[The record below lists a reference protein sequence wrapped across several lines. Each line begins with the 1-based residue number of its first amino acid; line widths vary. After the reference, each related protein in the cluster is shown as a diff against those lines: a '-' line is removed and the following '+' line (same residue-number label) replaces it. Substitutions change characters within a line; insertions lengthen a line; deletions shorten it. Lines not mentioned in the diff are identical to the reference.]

1 MGLRPTNSDE
11 NHVGRASTPAAGLQT
26 RLFPNRLRWVFDCA
40 RVLQDPLLAQR
51 NRRAW
56 TPAAGLEARPT
67 INASVRL
74 RQNYAALGS
83 QPAAPALLPAL
94 GGHAKTSGPRAC
106 LSLYRAL
113 LAGLLLLSSACM
125 VGPNYKRP
133 AAPQTPAFKEP
144 PPEGWKEAQPADGTI
159 KGKWW
164 EIYNDSQLNALEEQ
178 VSISNQNVLAA
189 EANFRAARYAI
200 AIARAGL
207 YPTVTVAPSIATSR
221 ASSGFVSGST
231 VTAAPS
237 IVTTYSLP
245 ASASWTADIWGSV
258 RRSVRASEATAQS
271 DFALLENAR
280 LSYQSEL
287 AEDYFELH
295 GTDGDIDLLSTTVK
309 SYEDYL
315 KLTKDRYNS
324 GVASGGDVA
333 LAQTQLDTTR
343 AQLID
348 LGVARAQYEHAI
360 AILAGKTPAAVTLP
374 AAVLKT
380 PPPPV
385 PVALPSTLL
394 ERRPDIAAAERT
406 VAAAN
411 EQIGIAIAAYYPTLT
426 LSASGG
432 FEATNIAKWF
442 SLPSRF
448 WSLGAGMSEVVFEG
462 GKRRAQVKMTEAQYD
477 STVANYRQTVL
488 TAFQQVEDNL
498 AALRIL
504 GEESVAAETAT
515 KAAKDSLDIATYQYK
530 AGTVNYLT
538 VITAQATY
546 LANEQTVV
554 NLLARRLTSSVL
566 LVQALGGG
574 WDSKEIPAPGEL
586 RQGL

>member
-1 MGLRPTNSDE
+1 MRSSLLVTL
-11 NHVGRASTPAAGLQT
+11 AG
-26 RLFPNRLRWVFDCA
+26 
-40 RVLQDPLLAQR
+40 
-51 NRRAW
+51 
-56 TPAAGLEARPT
+56 
-67 INASVRL
+67 
-74 RQNYAALGS
+74 
-83 QPAAPALLPAL
+83 ALLFM
-94 GGHAKTSGPRAC
+94 
-106 LSLYRAL
+106 
-113 LAGLLLLSSACM
+113 SSCM

-133 AAPQTPAFKEP
+133 AAPPTPAFKEAA
-144 PPEGWKEAQPADGTI
+144 PEGWKEAQPNDGAI

-164 EIYNDSQLNALEEQ
+164 EIYNDPQLNALEEQ

-189 EANFRAARYAI
+189 EANFRAARYAVG
-200 AIARAGL
+200 IARAGL
-207 YPTVTVAPSIATSR
+207 YPTVSVGPSVGVSR
-221 ASSGFVSGST
+221 SSSSLGSPVPT
-231 VTAAPS
+231 TAAG
-237 IVTTYSLP
+237 LFDAP

-258 RRSVRASEATAQS
+258 RRGVLANEATAQA

-287 AEDYFELH
+287 AEDYFQLH
-295 GTDGDIDLLSTTVK
+295 GTDGDIDLLDRTAK
-309 SYEDYL
+309 SYGDYL
-315 KLTKDRYNS
+315 KLTKDRFNS

-343 AQLID
+343 AALID
-348 LGVARAQYEHAI
+348 LGVARAQFEHAI
-360 AILAGKTPAAVTLP
+360 AILAGKPPAAVTLP
-374 AAVLKT
+374 ALLLKT

-432 FEATNIAKWF
+432 FEASNITKWF

-462 GKRRAQVKMTEAQYD
+462 GKRRAEVRMTEAQYD
-477 STVANYRQTVL
+477 ATVANYRQAVL

-504 GEESVAAETAT
+504 GQEAIAADQAA
-515 KAAKDSLDIATYQYK
+515 KAAHDSLDIATYQYK

-538 VITAQATY
+538 VITAQATA
-546 LANEQTVV
+546 LANDKTVV
-554 NLLARRLTSSVL
+554 DLLARRLSSSVL

-574 WDSKEIPAPGEL
+574 WDASDLPSGGEL
-586 RQGL
+586 RRGL

>member
-1 MGLRPTNSDE
+1 
-11 NHVGRASTPAAGLQT
+11 
-26 RLFPNRLRWVFDCA
+26 
-40 RVLQDPLLAQR
+40 
-51 NRRAW
+51 
-56 TPAAGLEARPT
+56 
-67 INASVRL
+67 
-74 RQNYAALGS
+74 
-83 QPAAPALLPAL
+83 
-94 GGHAKTSGPRAC
+94 
-106 LSLYRAL
+106 
-113 LAGLLLLSSACM
+113 M

-133 AAPQTPAFKEP
+133 AAPQTPAFKEA
-144 PPEGWKEAQPADGTI
+144 PPEGWKEAHPSDGAL

-164 EIYNDSQLNALEEQ
+164 ELYNDPQLNALEEQ
-178 VSISNQNVLAA
+178 VSISNQNVLVA

-207 YPTVTVAPSIATSR
+207 YPTVSVGPTVGVGRSASSTTANGSAPSA
-221 ASSGFVSGST
+221 ALFDLSG
-231 VTAAPS
+231 
-237 IVTTYSLP
+237 
-245 ASASWTADIWGSV
+245 SASWTADIWGSV
-258 RRSVRASEATAQS
+258 RRAVKAAQETAQS

-287 AEDYFELH
+287 AQDYFELH
-295 GTDGDIDLLSTTVK
+295 GTDGDIDLLTTTVK

-315 KLTKDRYNS
+315 KLTKDRYTS

-360 AILAGKTPAAVTLP
+360 AILAGKPPSAVTIPAAI
-374 AAVLKT
+374 LKT
-380 PPPPV
+380 PPPAV
-385 PVALPSTLL
+385 PVGVPSILL

-411 EQIGIAIAAYYPTLT
+411 EQIGIAVAAYYPTLT

-442 SLPSRF
+442 SLPNRM
-448 WSLGAGMSEVVFEG
+448 WSLGAGLSEVVFEG
-462 GKRRAQVKMTEAQYD
+462 GKRRAQVKMTQAQYD
-477 STVANYRQTVL
+477 ATVATYRQTVL

-504 GEESVAAETAT
+504 EQEAAAADLAT

-566 LVQALGGG
+566 LIQALGGG
-574 WDSKEIPAPGEL
+574 WDTSEVPSTEEL
-586 RQGL
+586 RRGL

>member
-1 MGLRPTNSDE
+1 MRRSL
-11 NHVGRASTPAAGLQT
+11 
-26 RLFPNRLRWVFDCA
+26 LF
-40 RVLQDPLLAQR
+40 
-51 NRRAW
+51 
-56 TPAAGLEARPT
+56 T
-67 INASVRL
+67 
-74 RQNYAALGS
+74 
-83 QPAAPALLPAL
+83 
-94 GGHAKTSGPRAC
+94 
-106 LSLYRAL
+106 
-113 LAGLLLLSSACM
+113 LAGVLLLCSACM

-133 AAPQTPAFKEP
+133 AAPQTPAFKEA
-144 PPEGWKEAQPADGTI
+144 PPEGWKEAHPSDGAL

-164 EIYNDSQLNALEEQ
+164 ELYNDPQLNALEEQ
-178 VSISNQNVLAA
+178 VSISNQNVLVA

-207 YPTVTVAPSIATSR
+207 YPTVSVGPTVGVGRSASSTTANGSAPSA
-221 ASSGFVSGST
+221 ALFDLSG
-231 VTAAPS
+231 
-237 IVTTYSLP
+237 
-245 ASASWTADIWGSV
+245 SASWTADIWGSV
-258 RRSVRASEATAQS
+258 RRAVKAAQETAQS

-287 AEDYFELH
+287 AQDYFELH
-295 GTDGDIDLLSTTVK
+295 GTDGDIDLLTTTVK

-315 KLTKDRYNS
+315 KLTKDRYTS

-360 AILAGKTPAAVTLP
+360 AILAGKPPSAVTIPAAI
-374 AAVLKT
+374 LKT
-380 PPPPV
+380 PPPAV
-385 PVALPSTLL
+385 PVGVPSILL

-411 EQIGIAIAAYYPTLT
+411 EQIGIAVAAYYPTLT

-442 SLPSRF
+442 SLPNRM
-448 WSLGAGMSEVVFEG
+448 WSLGAGLSEVVFEG
-462 GKRRAQVKMTEAQYD
+462 GKRRAQVKMTQAQYD
-477 STVANYRQTVL
+477 ATVATYRQTVL

-504 GEESVAAETAT
+504 EQEAAAADLAT

-566 LVQALGGG
+566 LIQALGGG
-574 WDSKEIPAPGEL
+574 WDTSEVPSTEEL
-586 RQGL
+586 RRGL

>member
-1 MGLRPTNSDE
+1 MRS
-11 NHVGRASTPAAGLQT
+11 S
-26 RLFPNRLRWVFDCA
+26 
-40 RVLQDPLLAQR
+40 VLLGT
-51 NRRAW
+51 NRRAGN
-56 TPAAGLEARPT
+56 PARSRLSAGSDRLKGGRGQDWPP
-67 INASVRL
+67 SV
-74 RQNYAALGS
+74 
-83 QPAAPALLPAL
+83 
-94 GGHAKTSGPRAC
+94 
-106 LSLYRAL
+106 AL

-125 VGPNYKRP
+125 VGPNYKQP
-133 AAPQTPAFKEP
+133 APPQAPAFKEP
-144 PPEGWKEAQPADGTI
+144 PPEGWKEAQPADGAI

-164 EIYNDSQLNALEEQ
+164 EIYNDPQLNALEEQ
-178 VSISNQNVLAA
+178 VGISNQNVMVA

-200 AIARAGL
+200 GIARAGL
-207 YPTVTVAPSIATSR
+207 YPTVSVGPTVGVGQ
-221 ASSGFVSGST
+221 SSSST
-231 VTAAPS
+231 VGNGPAPVAA
-237 IVTTYSLP
+237 LFEL
-245 ASASWTADIWGSV
+245 SATPSWTADIWGSV
-258 RRSVRASEATAQS
+258 RRSVRANQATAQA

-295 GTDGDIDLLSTTVK
+295 GTDGDIDLLDRTTK

-333 LAQTQLDTTR
+333 LAQTQLDTTK
-343 AQLID
+343 AQMID

-360 AILAGKTPAAVTLP
+360 AILAGKPPANVSIP
-374 AAVLKT
+374 AELLKT
-380 PPPPV
+380 PPPVTPV
-385 PVALPSTLL
+385 GVPSTLL

-448 WSLGAGMSEVVFEG
+448 WSLGGDLSEVVFEG

-477 STVANYRQTVL
+477 ATVANYRQTVL

-504 GEESVAAETAT
+504 AEETIAAETAT

-554 NLLARRLTSSVL
+554 NLLARRLTASVL

-574 WDSKEIPAPGEL
+574 WDNKSLPGNEEM
-586 RQGL
+586 RRGL

>member
-1 MGLRPTNSDE
+1 MRTSL
-11 NHVGRASTPAAGLQT
+11 
-26 RLFPNRLRWVFDCA
+26 VF
-40 RVLQDPLLAQR
+40 
-51 NRRAW
+51 
-56 TPAAGLEARPT
+56 T
-67 INASVRL
+67 
-74 RQNYAALGS
+74 
-83 QPAAPALLPAL
+83 
-94 GGHAKTSGPRAC
+94 
-106 LSLYRAL
+106 
-113 LAGLLLLSSACM
+113 LAGLLLFCGACM

-133 AAPQTPAFKEP
+133 VAPQTPAYKEP
-144 PPEGWKEAQPADGTI
+144 LPEGWKEAQPNDGAI
-159 KGKWW
+159 RGKWW
-164 EIYNDSQLNALEEQ
+164 EIYNDPQLNALEEQ

-189 EANFRAARYAI
+189 EAQFRAARYAVR
-200 AIARAGL
+200 IARAGL
-207 YPTVTVAPSIATSR
+207 YPTVSIGPSIGVSR
-221 ASSGFVSGST
+221 PSSSSGSPASPT
-231 VTAAPS
+231 VTAL
-237 IVTTYSLP
+237 YSLP

-258 RRSVRASEATAQS
+258 RRSVRANEATAQA

-295 GTDGDIDLLSTTVK
+295 GTDGDIDLLDRTTK

-343 AQLID
+343 AQLIE
-348 LGVARAQYEHAI
+348 LGVARAQFEHAI
-360 AILAGKTPAAVTLP
+360 AILAGKPPSAVTIS
-374 AAVLKT
+374 AALLKT
-380 PPPPV
+380 PPPVV
-385 PVALPSTLL
+385 PVEVPSTLL

-411 EQIGIAIAAYYPTLT
+411 EQIGIAVAAYYPTLT

-462 GKRRAQVKMTEAQYD
+462 GKRRAQVSMTEAQYD
-477 STVANYRQTVL
+477 ATVANYRQSVL

-504 GEESVAAETAT
+504 AEEAIAVDRAV
-515 KAAKDSLDIATYQYK
+515 KAARDSLTIATYQYK

-538 VITAQATY
+538 VITAQATA
-546 LANEQTVV
+546 LANEKTAVD
-554 NLLARRLTSSVL
+554 LLARRLTSSVL

-574 WDSKEIPAPGEL
+574 WDSKNIPTAGEL
-586 RQGL
+586 RQGQ

>member
-1 MGLRPTNSDE
+1 MRRPLFFGTNRGAG
-11 NHVGRASTPAAGLQT
+11 NPARGPLCGAANPGRGPLWG
-26 RLFPNRLRWVFDCA
+26 RL
-40 RVLQDPLLAQR
+40 
-51 NRRAW
+51 
-56 TPAAGLEARPT
+56 
-67 INASVRL
+67 
-74 RQNYAALGS
+74 
-83 QPAAPALLPAL
+83 L
-94 GGHAKTSGPRAC
+94 GGQGRLKAVHNAGRF
-106 LSLYRAL
+106 AL
-113 LAGLLLLSSACM
+113 LAGALLVSSACM

-144 PPEGWKEAQPADGTI
+144 PPEGWKEAQPNDGAI

-164 EIYNDSQLNALEEQ
+164 EIYNDPQLNALEEQ

-189 EANFRAARYAI
+189 EANFRAARYAVG
-200 AIARAGL
+200 IARAGL
-207 YPTVTVAPSIATSR
+207 YPTVSVGPTVGVGQ
-221 ASSGFVSGST
+221 SSSST
-231 VTAAPS
+231 VGNGHAPVAA
-237 IVTTYSLP
+237 LFDL
-245 ASASWTADIWGSV
+245 SATPSWTADIWGSV
-258 RRSVRASEATAQS
+258 RRGVRASEATAQA

-295 GTDGDIDLLSTTVK
+295 GTDGDIDLLDRTTK
-309 SYEDYL
+309 SYEEYL
-315 KLTKDRYNS
+315 TLTQNRYKA

-360 AILAGKTPAAVTLP
+360 AILTGKPPSAVTVS
-374 AAVLKT
+374 AALLKT
-380 PPPPV
+380 PPPAV
-385 PVALPSTLL
+385 PVGVPSAML

-406 VAAAN
+406 MASTN
-411 EQIGIAIAAYYPTLT
+411 EQIGIAVAAYYPTLT

-442 SLPSRF
+442 SLPNRF

-462 GKRRAQVKMTEAQYD
+462 GKRRSQVKMTEAQYD
-477 STVANYRQTVL
+477 ATVANYRQSVL

-504 GEESVAAETAT
+504 GEEAAAANLAA
-515 KAAKDSLDIATYQYK
+515 KAAHDSLDIATYQYK

-538 VITAQATY
+538 VITAQATA
-546 LANEQTVV
+546 LANDKTVV
-554 NLLARRLTSSVL
+554 DLMARRLTASVL
-566 LVQALGGG
+566 LIQALGGG
-574 WDSKEIPAPGEL
+574 WDRSALPSGNEL
-586 RQGL
+586 RRGL